1 MKLCGLS
8 PGPWLK
14 WSHHLIIFAESFLL
28 ILVMGNRLESLSYIM
43 TSTLCV
49 HFIYKKKRTGRFHF
63 PFDSVNGRASSFII
77 GKESLSAVE
86 KGIGL
91 FIINAHCC
99 WVVHFFFFFLP
110 VFSLSLLRMKAKSQ
124 EIQSTLDP
132 REEKVRLRRLILIG
146 ELGIK
151 VNRLPHTHADRDKN
165 ILKTS
170 AVSLFCN
177 MKFIEFP
184 FFFFVGYLNSLG
196 RLMFHSTLV
205 TVIDPLF
212 YCLMIAEMF
221 FKFLFCL
228 WLTML

>member
-49 HFIYKKKRTGRFHF
+49 HFIYIKKRAGRFHF

-110 VFSLSLLRMKAKSQ
+110 VFSLSLENESQVPRNPIYTRATRRKSP
-124 EIQSTLDP
+124 SPPT
-132 REEKVRLRRLILIG
+132 
-146 ELGIK
+146 
-151 VNRLPHTHADRDKN
+151 
-165 ILKTS
+165 
-170 AVSLFCN
+170 
-177 MKFIEFP
+177 
-184 FFFFVGYLNSLG
+184 Y
-196 RLMFHSTLV
+196 
-205 TVIDPLF
+205 ID
-212 YCLMIAEMF
+212 
-221 FKFLFCL
+221 
-228 WLTML
+228 W

>member
-1 MKLCGLS
+1 MVTSFDYIRRKLLVDSGDGQPFGVS
-8 PGPWLK
+8 
-14 WSHHLIIFAESFLL
+14 LL
-28 ILVMGNRLESLSYIM
+28 YYD
-43 TSTLCV
+43 
-49 HFIYKKKRTGRFHF
+49 IYFMCTFHIYKKRTGRFHF

-99 WVVHFFFFFLP
+99 WVVHFFFFLP

-184 FFFFVGYLNSLG
+184 FFFVGLFEFLGSSDVSLDSG
-196 RLMFHSTLV
+196 DSNRS
-205 TVIDPLF
+205 VILLF
-212 YCLMIAEMF
+212 DDS
-221 FKFLFCL
+221 
-228 WLTML
+228 